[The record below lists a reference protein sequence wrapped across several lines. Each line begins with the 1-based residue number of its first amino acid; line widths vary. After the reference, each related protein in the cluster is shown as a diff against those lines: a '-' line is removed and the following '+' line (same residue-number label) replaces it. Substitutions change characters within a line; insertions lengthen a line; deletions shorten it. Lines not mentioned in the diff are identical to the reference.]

1 MCGILGIWSPIEIKN
16 ENFTDIF
23 NAMSKRI
30 YHRGPDHSGKWHDN
44 NCGINFAHQRLSIL
58 DLSISGNQPMKSQ
71 SGRYVITFNGEIYN
85 HLELRQT
92 LEDKKLI
99 SKDWISKSDTET
111 ILACIEAY
119 GIEEAVKKFVGMFAF
134 AIWDRKFKELYL
146 VRDRFGEKPLF
157 WGLLNSKINF
167 KDNSIFASNIPILFF
182 ASELSVLKDLP
193 GLNLEIDPKSQAA
206 FLNYGYLPEPLSIY
220 KNIYKLPAN
229 SIYKFN
235 SDTRGFFGNMEPQ
248 KIQYW
253 NFINLLNEKYD
264 TKEEAIS
271 NLEYG
276 LERSIKSQ
284 SISDVPIGVFLSGGI
299 DSSLITSIFQEQ
311 NSRPI
316 KSFSIGFNDSGFGEN
331 HFDESL
337 YSNNIAEFL
346 GTDHTQIQLNPE
358 EIINIIPNISNIYSE
373 PFADPS
379 QLPTYIL
386 SKITRDS
393 GVKVALSGDG
403 GDELFGGYNRH
414 WITPR
419 LFNLSKY
426 LPNNSGNIIS
436 FLRNISLIKNDGL
449 NLDKYQKFIR
459 ALNASDSIES
469 IYESLISQWPKVSE
483 FSSLPEFPKI
493 NFIKVNSIL
502 ESLLIND
509 LLFYL
514 PSDILTKVDRASM
527 AVSLETRSPFL
538 DHRLASIA
546 FKLPI
551 GMKIKSKFTTVS
563 SKWVLRKILEKKLP
577 KRLINRKKSGFAVPI
592 AKWLKGPLKNWAEDI
607 LLSKDTCSHNYF
619 DKKRI
624 ENIWK
629 EHLESK
635 YDHSLRIWT
644 ILMWNSWCIS
654 NK

>member
-1 MCGILGIWSPIEIKN
+1 MCGILGLWSPREIKN

-23 NAMSKRI
+23 NSMSKRLF
-30 YHRGPDHSGKWHDN
+30 HRGPDHSGKWHDN
-44 NCGINFAHQRLSIL
+44 NFGINFAHQRLSIL
-58 DLSISGNQPMKSQ
+58 ELSMSGNQPMKSQ

-85 HLELRQT
+85 HLELRQI

-99 SKDWISKSDTET
+99 TKDWISKSDTET

-134 AIWDRKFKELYL
+134 AIWDREFKELYL

-167 KDNSIFASNIPILFF
+167 KNNSIFTSDLPILFF
-182 ASELSVLKDLP
+182 ASELSVLKELP

-229 SIYKFN
+229 TIYKFN
-235 SDTRGFFGNMEPQ
+235 SDSRGFFGNIEPQ
-248 KIQYW
+248 KIKYW

-264 TKEEAIS
+264 SKEEAIS

-276 LERSIKSQ
+276 LERSIKNQ

-337 YSNNIAEFL
+337 YSNSIAKFL

-358 EIINIIPNISNIYSE
+358 ELINIIPNITNIYSE

-386 SKITRDS
+386 SKITRES

-414 WITPR
+414 WIIPK
-419 LFNLSKY
+419 LFKLSKY

-436 FLRNISLIKNDGL
+436 FIKNISLIKNDGL
-449 NLDKYQKFIR
+449 NFDKYQKFIR

-469 IYESLISQWPKVSE
+469 IYESLISQWPNVSE
-483 FSSLPEFPKI
+483 FSSLPDFPKI
-493 NFIKVNSIL
+493 DFIRVNSIL

-546 FKLPI
+546 FKIPI

-577 KRLINRKKSGFAVPI
+577 KRLINNKKSGFAVPI
-592 AKWLKGPLKNWAEDI
+592 AKWLKGPLKDWAEDI
-607 LLSKDTCSHNYF
+607 LLSTDIYSHNYF
-619 DKKRI
+619 DKKQI

-629 EHLESK
+629 EHLDSK